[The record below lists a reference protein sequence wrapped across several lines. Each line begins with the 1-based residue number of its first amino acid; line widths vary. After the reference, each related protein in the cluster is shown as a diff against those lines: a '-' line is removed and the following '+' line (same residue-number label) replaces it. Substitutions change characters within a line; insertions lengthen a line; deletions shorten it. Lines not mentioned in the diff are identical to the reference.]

1 MPKVQIYASQITG
14 LVASVSIGV
23 PIPFL
28 YDGAGTIV
36 QTNPNQFIKLSKD
49 LTGVGLYNDGKL
61 TGQSVTEI
69 NATRFYFAVI
79 NDVESPMFGEQITL
93 INSTL
98 NTTITSKAVETFLGA
113 GETAG
118 VRLADQGQKI
128 ALSYNS
134 VQSAYSNSS
143 GLAVDSFPN
152 DRPAFNNGVPESGA
166 KNIASTI
173 YLENGYG
180 TPRIGYNTRP
190 VTVSAVYYLRIK

>member
-98 NTTITSKAVETFLGA
+98 NTTITSNTVETFLGA

-118 VRLADQGQKI
+118 VRLADQGQGHWHSNKRGSPNANAAEI
-128 ALSYNS
+128 LRLDIPIGTEVAFQVFGGSQNS
-134 VQSAYSNSS
+134 TAKTI
-143 GLAVDSFPN
+143 
-152 DRPAFNNGVPESGA
+152 VPDDT
-166 KNIASTI
+166 N
-173 YLENGYG
+173 G
-180 TPRIGYNTRP
+180 TPRVGYHTRP